1 MQKNKPITTAVA
13 VTAALAFAQGAAAV
27 GLPDVPNAHTGKQLG
42 STDSFT
48 TALKG
53 GTMDLMMR
61 LRYEDVNDDLPAGHP
76 NQPGDDAELLSIR
89 SALGYSTA
97 RWNGFY
103 ARLEAENVTRIGDDK
118 AFNVDDDL
126 TFPPGPA
133 GSISAEGHALIPDPE
148 ATEINEAYIGYRGA
162 DEANFLGQT
171 TVKVGRQTI
180 LYDNHRWV
188 GNIVWRQNH
197 QSFDAIR
204 IDNTSIP
211 NLSISYSYIDEV
223 NRLFGDDSPFKEWEM
238 DEAHLVNAAY
248 QTSFGKLT
256 GYYYGLDFD
265 DNPRTP
271 FPEGVGVG
279 PGITNFDSETWGLRL
294 VGKHKASETFS
305 LLYELEWANQDPT
318 DDAANN
324 LDDNDYYNIEAGGAF
339 SIAGKPVVVKV
350 GHEVLEG
357 NGVNALQT
365 PLATVHAFNGW
376 ADKFVGAPGGSATP
390 VGGLEDTSVTAS
402 IKGLWGPSKVVLQ
415 YHDYSADKTVGGV
428 SDYGTEWSILA
439 AKPFAKNW
447 LALLKYTDFDAD
459 SDWKAAGQFDTRKF
473 WAMLQFSFK

>member
-1 MQKNKPITTAVA
+1 MQTIKPTTTAAA
-13 VTAALAFAQGAAAV
+13 VTAALIFAQGAAAV
-27 GLPDVPNAHTGKQLG
+27 GLPDVPNAHAGKQLG

-53 GTMDLMMR
+53 GTVDLMLR

-103 ARLEAENVTRIGDDK
+103 GRLEAENVTRIGDDN
-118 AFNVDDDL
+118 AFNADDDL

-148 ATEINEAYIGYRGA
+148 ATEINEAYIAYRGP

-180 LYDNHRWV
+180 LYNNHRWV

-211 NLSISYSYIDEV
+211 NLSVSYSYIDQV
-223 NRLFGDDSPFKEWEM
+223 NRLFGEDSPFKEWEM
-238 DEAHLVNAAY
+238 DEAHLLNAAY
-248 QTSFGKLT
+248 QTPFGKLT

-279 PGITNFDSETWGLRL
+279 PGITNFDSETWGLRF
-294 VGKHKASETFS
+294 VGKHKAGEAFS
-305 LLYELEWANQDPT
+305 LLYELEWANQDPF
-318 DDAANN
+318 DDAGNN

-339 SIAGKPVVVKV
+339 SIAGKPMVVKV

-402 IKGLWGPSKVVLQ
+402 IKGLWGPSKVVFQ

-473 WAMLQFSFK
+473 WAMLQFAFK